1 MICLRVT
8 VVNSRLQLHEV
19 YKDSLSKSRPLQT
32 HNHIYFEAISLNVAG
47 CLYVA
52 TMLYRIYTWTF
63 DIKKHVGNFYSHI
76 SLSPLHS
83 WKLPNQFYTLAFFYL
98 SSVKTERSTS
108 SAYQLLCRSLYKFY
122 LHTFPNI
129 SMLYISIRCPTNR

>member
-76 SLSPLHS
+76 SLPTTFVKITKSILH
-83 WKLPNQFYTLAFFYL
+83 TDFFL
-98 SSVKTERSTS
+98 FIVCKNRTI
-108 SAYQLLCRSLYKFY
+108 YKFR
-122 LHTFPNI
+122 LPAV
-129 SMLYISIRCPTNR
+129 MSIII